1 MREIKFRAWDKRTDQ
16 MFSNDMLLESG
27 RQLVIFAKRM
37 RPDLPD
43 MQNAKGGLLLPIDD
57 KEIISMQYTGL
68 RDKNGKEIY
77 EGDIVIGDAGI
88 ECAVDWDKE
97 NARFHANGIRVKQ
110 VGIPAEAFVRR
121 EVIGNIYENPELLGG
136 ETE

>member
-1 MREIKFRAWDKRTDQ
+1 MREIKFRGKRID
-16 MFSNDMLLESG
+16 NGEW
-27 RQLVIFAKRM
+27 VY
-37 RPDLPD
+37 
-43 MQNAKGGLLLPIDD
+43 GLLLRNKLGVYIITEGNPHECTQYGYI
-57 KEIISMQYTGL
+57 EISEYARVNPETVGQLTGL
-68 RDKNGKEIY
+68 EDRNGKEIY

-121 EVIGNIYENPELLGG
+121 EVIGNIYSNPELLGG
-136 ETE
+136 ENNG

>member
-1 MREIKFRAWDKRTDQ
+1 MSREIKFRGKSIETGECIIGSYTHCHDEKGNPCIIPLGDNRFFPVAKETV
-16 MFSNDMLLESG
+16 G
-27 RQLVIFAKRM
+27 QL
-37 RPDLPD
+37 
-43 MQNAKGGLLLPIDD
+43 
-57 KEIISMQYTGL
+57 TGL
-68 RDKNGKEIY
+68 KDKNGKEIY

-121 EVIGNIYENPELLGG
+121 EIIGNLHSNPELLGG
-136 ETE
+136 ENNG